1 MKMTFNSGM
10 YFMALFIISVRSEN
24 APVDVCQFS
33 HKCVPFSPSITLFST
48 VPQSFPEFH

>member
-33 HKCVPFSPSITLFST
+33 HKMCALFPFNH
-48 VPQSFPEFH
+48 SF